1 MRIGEHAMIT
11 YNKAIAAVIT
21 VTLINGFFS
30 TNMMKKYKEMYSDQ
44 VEHLETKNEKLM
56 NRLEEFNEFGRF
68 AHSYSFKNVQTSTP
82 FIMHIPG
89 EKQTQFNITSHADIM
104 PTIMDFQFQQE

>member
-1 MRIGEHAMIT
+1 MIT

-44 VEHLETKNEKLM
+44 VEHLETKNENK
-56 NRLEEFNEFGRF
+56 E
-68 AHSYSFKNVQTSTP
+68 
-82 FIMHIPG
+82 
-89 EKQTQFNITSHADIM
+89 
-104 PTIMDFQFQQE
+104 